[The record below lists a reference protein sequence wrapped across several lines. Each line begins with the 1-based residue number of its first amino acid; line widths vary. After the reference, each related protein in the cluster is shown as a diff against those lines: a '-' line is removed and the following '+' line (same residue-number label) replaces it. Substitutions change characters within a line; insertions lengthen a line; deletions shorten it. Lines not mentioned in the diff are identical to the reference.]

1 MRYFL
6 LTTCLLMLFGC
17 QNTPG
22 GGQPF
27 DVTIEVVTLKKQ
39 FLPIIKGNWIPTDYI
54 AELKRT
60 RSPYKAYENLLGIAS
75 LVIDDNA
82 AAADSLVA
90 HVNFNNHEDG
100 TLPIY
105 FKPGKAS
112 NTLTT
117 GYKYFDD
124 PSHTYELGYTP
135 IATDTL
141 LVINHY
147 DKNGKLIS
155 FKNFSRIGATT
166 KPQNTG
172 WGIEHVVNKTLIAGS
187 YIIEGT
193 KPAVNVTFTVD
204 GKVKGFDGLESYVVG
219 TDFASNDPDELPPAD
234 YIYFKNGSISEST
247 SYTFKITGN
256 TLLLSGN
263 NEHYLLV
270 KQ

>member
-6 LTTCLLMLFGC
+6 LMTCLLMLFAC
-17 QNTPG
+17 QNSRRDGPAS
-22 GGQPF
+22 
-27 DVTIEVVTLKKQ
+27 DVTVEEATLKKQ
-39 FLPIIKGNWIPTDYI
+39 FLPVIKGNWIPTDYI
-54 AELKRT
+54 AELKIT
-60 RSPYKAYENLLGIAS
+60 RSPYKAYENLQGISA
-75 LVIDDNA
+75 LVIDDSA
-82 AAADSLVA
+82 VAGDSIVA

-105 FKPGKAS
+105 FKPGKGRNSLA
-112 NTLTT
+112 T
-117 GYKYFDD
+117 GYKYFVD
-124 PSHTYELGYTP
+124 PSHTYELGYTLTP
-135 IATDTL
+135 ADTL

-147 DKNGKLIS
+147 DKEGKLIS

-166 KPQNTG
+166 TPQNTG

-193 KPAVNVTFTVD
+193 KPAVKVTFTVD
-204 GKVKGFDGLESYVVG
+204 GKVTGFDGLESYIVG

-234 YIYFKNGSISEST
+234 YIYFKNGGISEST
-247 SYTFKITGN
+247 SYTFKVTGN